1 MVELAPIWLLIA
13 GATLGVAVGLYRSF
27 NDVQCRC
34 CRLHVSRSEP
44 RCPYCRCLLD

>member
-1 MVELAPIWLLIA
+1 MVQLTQLLLLIA

-27 NDVQCRC
+27 NDVQCPC
-34 CRLHVSRSEP
+34 CRLHVTRSQE